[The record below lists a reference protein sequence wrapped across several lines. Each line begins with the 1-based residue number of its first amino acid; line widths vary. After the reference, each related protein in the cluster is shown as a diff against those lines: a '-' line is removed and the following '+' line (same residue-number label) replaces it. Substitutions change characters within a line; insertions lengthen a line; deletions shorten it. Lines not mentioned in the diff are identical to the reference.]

1 VTVLKKGVNEQ
12 RLKIVAPQMGIRRIT
27 KTNYV
32 CAERQARTKLFGAIK
47 KNLIAITSVM
57 MMMSVASYRLLVVLL
72 KTLPVSGYMATMEVE
87 IHTLTHPVLVV
98 VNCAKKISIVMCQEE
113 RIKSVT
119 IGFVKIIFQ
128 VHNKMTYVNAM
139 GMAMGY

>member
-1 VTVLKKGVNEQ
+1 VTVLKKGVHQE
-12 RLKIVAPQMGIRRIT
+12 RPKIVATQVGIRQIT

-32 CAERQARTKLFGAIK
+32 YAESQVRMKLIGALK
-47 KNLIAITSVM
+47 KNLIVITSATM
-57 MMMSVASYRLLVVLL
+57 TMTVASYRLLVVLL

-119 IGFVKIIFQ
+119 IDFVKIIFQ